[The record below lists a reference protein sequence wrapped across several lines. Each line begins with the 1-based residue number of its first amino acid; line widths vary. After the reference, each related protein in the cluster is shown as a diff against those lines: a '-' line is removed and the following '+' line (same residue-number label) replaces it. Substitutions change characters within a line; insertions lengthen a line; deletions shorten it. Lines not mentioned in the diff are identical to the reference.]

1 MKNHLNKSGEGPG
14 GKFNGPSVKHI
25 IIESSFKQLEELLPI
40 FPTACEFTDY
50 LRTLRF
56 VHEISVSKNFDPT
69 SFDEILL
76 VFGQQFQVLKEKHG
90 LSETLKVHV
99 ITSHFGQYFQKM
111 GTNFCHTNGENL
123 ESAHSSLRISE
134 ERHGLKMVR
143 KIGTPR
149 HGAMSERSLIFYN
162 SKRAKMT
169 PPLRRIRS
177 AANSPVSS
185 PIYLQ

>member
-1 MKNHLNKSGEGPG
+1 MENILC
-14 GKFNGPSVKHI
+14 SVCGLGFDSQIKLSQHFKTHDKRKLTCPTCGTSVTGNQALPEYKVTGQKGVLI
-25 IIESSFKQLEELLPI
+25 IAKADGIIES
-40 FPTACEFTDY
+40 
-50 LRTLRF
+50 RTNL
-56 VHEISVSKNFDPT
+56 
-69 SFDEILL
+69 EILL
-76 VFGQQFQVLKEKHG
+76 GSLNLG

-111 GTNFCHTNGENL
+111 GTNFCHTNGEYL

-162 SKRAKMT
+162 SKRAKMA

>member
-1 MKNHLNKSGEGPG
+1 M
-14 GKFNGPSVKHI
+14 
-25 IIESSFKQLEELLPI
+25 
-40 FPTACEFTDY
+40 
-50 LRTLRF
+50 
-56 VHEISVSKNFDPT
+56 
-69 SFDEILL
+69 
-76 VFGQQFQVLKEKHG
+76 FGQQFQVLKEKYG

-177 AANSPVSS
+177 AANSPVYS